1 LLSIHLEQ
9 NKFLLGDKPTIA
21 DFAFY
26 GTFYAHLSRD
36 PVPGFIIKSEA
47 PLVAAWIER
56 ITLARENTTTDLV
69 AEDDIPN
76 TLLPILRFL
85 LSDFMPILSTVVDR
99 TLAFLAAN
107 PRKEIPRRLGSTHF
121 SLQIE
126 GDVLVEGTRNVS
138 THGIWMLQRILDM
151 AYVQADRQ
159 QCDEVISLINGEDS
173 TIVQQWRGLVR
184 KWERSGWTI
193 ARNERNQL
201 VAQGSPESKM

>member
-1 LLSIHLEQ
+1 M
-9 NKFLLGDKPTIA
+9 LGDEPTIA

-26 GTFYAHLSRD
+26 GSFYAHLSRD

-56 ITLARENTTTDLV
+56 ITLVRENTTTKQV
-69 AEDDIPN
+69 DDDNIPD
-76 TLLPILRFL
+76 TVFPILQFL
-85 LSDFMPILSTVVDR
+85 LEDFMPILSILVDR

-107 PRKEIPRRLGSTHF
+107 PQKEIPRRLGTTNFQLH
-121 SLQIE
+121 IG

-151 AYVQADRQ
+151 AYVRVERQ
-159 QCDEVISLINGEDS
+159 HCDEVMDLVSGKDS
-173 TIVQQWRGLVR
+173 MIVQQWRGLVQR
-184 KWERSGWTI
+184 WERSGLTI

-201 VAQGSPESKM
+201 VAQGLPESKI